1 MCFSDKNV
9 SGHGQPGTDPAPRKK
24 EVYSNATMSRMF
36 PVTTNSQSTARLKA
50 VEKAEKIEDK
60 DSDCLPGTKR
70 KK

>member
-9 SGHGQPGTDPAPRKK
+9 SGHGEIGTDPAPAPKK
-24 EVYSNATMSRMF
+24 VYTKAQASRMF
-36 PVTTNSQSTARLKA
+36 PMTTNSQYTAELRA

-60 DSDCLPGTKR
+60 DSDYLPGTKR

>member
-9 SGHGQPGTDPAPRKK
+9 SGDGHAGTDPAPKK
-24 EVYSNATMSRMF
+24 VYTKAQASRIF
-36 PVTTNSQSTARLKA
+36 PMTTNSQYTAELRA

-60 DSDCLPGTKR
+60 DSDYLPGTKR